1 MCARASRSDSN
12 FASQKGDA
20 ALSTKFSVTNNAVN
34 QHSSNLDTSVASLNS
49 QAKGFL
55 TAIEGLPS
63 VWKGSAYG
71 SWDKLTQAWQEAMAG
86 LNSALGDIK
95 SRVGNAGSLYDR
107 YETEQTQQLDST
119 MASAAWDS
127 TKFRG

>member
-1 MCARASRSDSN
+1 
-12 FASQKGDA
+12 
-20 ALSTKFSVTNNAVN
+20 LSTKFSVTNNAVN
-34 QHSSNLDTSVASLNS
+34 QHSSNLDTSVAALNA
-49 QAKGFL
+49 QAKSFL
-55 TAIEGLPS
+55 AAIEALPS

-71 SWDKLTQAWQEAMAG
+71 SWDRLTQAWHEAMSG
-86 LNSALGDIK
+86 LNSALSDIK
-95 SRVGNAGSLYDR
+95 GRVGNAGGLYDR